1 MIKKSKLPKLFIVFV
16 LVSVF
21 VLSLGITPLFA
32 ATNTKVQEFVTRFY
46 TQALERQPDTAGL
59 NSWISQL
66 ASSKITGAQ
75 FASNIIFS
83 PEFSAKN
90 KNNEEFVTIVFR
102 SCYNRE
108 PDAAGFDSWVN
119 LLNAGQS
126 RQFVLAGFTNSVE
139 FKNICTAAGIK
150 AGQLDPEAGM
160 PLRVILTSEMKMVAT
175 AYFSRG
181 RTATGLRATKGIAAV
196 DPNVIPLGTK
206 LYIEGYG
213 EALAADIGSSIKGNR
228 IDLCFD
234 SLQECKIFGKRTIN
248 VYLVEN

>member
-1 MIKKSKLPKLFIVFV
+1 MIKKSKLPKLIIVFV
-16 LVSVF
+16 LVSVL

-59 NSWISQL
+59 NSWVSQL
-66 ASSKITGAQ
+66 AANKITGAQ
-75 FASNIIFS
+75 FTSCIIFS
-83 PEFSAKN
+83 AEFSAKN
-90 KNNEEFVTIVFR
+90 KNNEEFVNILFR

-108 PDAAGFDSWVN
+108 PDTAGFGSLVN

-126 RQFVLAGFTNSVE
+126 RQFVLAGFTNSAE
-139 FKNICTAAGIK
+139 FKNICIAASIK
-150 AGQLDPEAGM
+150 AGQLDPGAGL
-160 PLRVILTSEMKMVAT
+160 PPGVILTSELKMVAT
-175 AYFSRG
+175 AYLSG
-181 RTATGLRATKGIAAV
+181 GKTVTGLRARKGIVAV
-196 DPNVIPLGTK
+196 DPSVIPLGTK

-213 EALAADIGSSIKGNR
+213 EAQAADIGSSIKGNR

-234 SLQECKIFGKRTIN
+234 SLQECKTYGKRTIN

>member
-1 MIKKSKLPKLFIVFV
+1 MNKKNKISKLIIVFV
-16 LVSVF
+16 LVSAF
-21 VLSLGITPLFA
+21 VLSIGITPLFA
-32 ATNTKVQEFVTRFY
+32 ATNEKVQEFVTRFY
-46 TQALERQPDTAGL
+46 TQALERQPDATGL
-59 NSWISQL
+59 NSWTSQL
-66 ASSKITGAQ
+66 ASSTVTGAQ
-75 FASNIIFS
+75 FSSNIIFS

-90 KNNEEFVTIVFR
+90 KNNEEFVTILFR

-108 PDAAGFDSWVN
+108 PDAAGFDSWIN

-150 AGQLDPEAGM
+150 AGQLDPGAQL
-160 PLRVILTSEMKMVAT
+160 PPSVILTSEMKMVAT
-175 AYFSRG
+175 AYFSG
-181 RTATGLRATKGIAAV
+181 GKTATGLRATKGIAAV

-234 SLQECKIFGKRTIN
+234 SLQECKTFGQRTIN

>member
-1 MIKKSKLPKLFIVFV
+1 MIKKSKLPKLIVVFV
-16 LVSVF
+16 LVSAL

-59 NSWISQL
+59 NSWVSQL
-66 ASSKITGAQ
+66 TSSKITGAQ
-75 FASNIIFS
+75 FASGIIFS
-83 PEFSAKN
+83 AEFSAKN
-90 KNNEEFVTIVFR
+90 KNNEEFVNILFR

-108 PDAAGFDSWVN
+108 PDTAGFDSWVN
-119 LLNAGQS
+119 LLNTGQS
-126 RQFVLAGFTNSVE
+126 RQFVLAGFTNSAE

-150 AGQLDPEAGM
+150 AGQLDPGAGL
-160 PLRVILTSEMKMVAT
+160 PPSVILTSELKMVAT
-175 AYFSRG
+175 AYFSG
-181 RTATGLRATKGIAAV
+181 GKTATGLQARKGIVAV
-196 DPNVIPLGTK
+196 DPSVIPLGTK

-213 EALAADIGSSIKGNR
+213 EAQAADIGSSIKGNR

-234 SLQECKIFGKRTIN
+234 SLQECKTYGKRNIN

>member
-1 MIKKSKLPKLFIVFV
+1 MIKKSKLPKLIVVFV
-16 LVSVF
+16 LVSAL

-59 NSWISQL
+59 NSWVSQL
-66 ASSKITGAQ
+66 AANKITGAQ
-75 FASNIIFS
+75 FASGIIFS
-83 PEFSAKN
+83 AEFSAKN
-90 KNNEEFVTIVFR
+90 KNNEEFVNILFR

-108 PDAAGFDSWVN
+108 PDVAGFDSWVN
-119 LLNAGQS
+119 LLNTGQS
-126 RQFVLAGFTNSVE
+126 RQFVLAGFTNSTE

-150 AGQLDPEAGM
+150 AGQLDPGAGL
-160 PLRVILTSEMKMVAT
+160 PATSELKMVAT
-175 AYFSRG
+175 AYFSG
-181 RTATGLRATKGIAAV
+181 GKTATGLRARKGIVAV
-196 DPNVIPLGTK
+196 DPSVIPLGTK

-213 EALAADIGSSIKGNR
+213 EAQAADIGSSIKGNR

-234 SLQECKIFGKRTIN
+234 SLQECKTYGKRTIN

>member
-1 MIKKSKLPKLFIVFV
+1 MIKKSKLPKLIIVFV
-16 LVSVF
+16 LVSAL

-46 TQALERQPDTAGL
+46 TQALERQPDTVGL
-59 NSWISQL
+59 NSWVSQL
-66 ASSKITGAQ
+66 AASKITGAQ
-75 FASNIIFS
+75 FASSIIFS
-83 PEFSAKN
+83 AEFSAKN
-90 KNNEEFVTIVFR
+90 KSNEEFVTVLFR

-126 RQFVLAGFTNSVE
+126 RQFVLAGFTNSAE
-139 FKNICTAAGIK
+139 FKNICTSAGIK
-150 AGQLDPEAGM
+150 AGQLDPGAGL
-160 PLRVILTSEMKMVAT
+160 PASVILTGELKMVAT
-175 AYFSRG
+175 AYFSG
-181 RTATGLRATKGIAAV
+181 GKTATGLRARKGIVAV
-196 DPNVIPLGTK
+196 DPSVIPLGTK

-213 EALAADIGSSIKGNR
+213 EAQAADIGSSIKGNR

-234 SLQECKIFGKRTIN
+234 SLQECKTYGKRTIN